1 MERFTACFAT
11 VVAILIA
18 PEPGPMRWTPLT
30 RIVVQSSTPWRA
42 QAVLKWLLEKG
53 YLDSSARSVYR
64 INEHGNLLLS
74 GSPSPTQ
81 EAQGSLNPLKHPHT
95 FLTGKHA

>member
-11 VVAILIA
+11 VAAILGA
-18 PEPGPMRWTPLT
+18 LESGHMRWTPLT

-42 QAVLKWLLEKG
+42 QAVLEWLLEKG

-64 INEHGNLLLS
+64 ITEHGSLLLS
-74 GSPSPTQ
+74 ALPAPPRRHK
-81 EAQGSLNPLKHPHT
+81 EASTL
-95 FLTGKHA
+95 